1 MFKKSS
7 QNSRLLRFLKTGRDI
22 SANQAYDKFGIQ
34 NMTARVNDLRK
45 AGYAVYLNERRTRS
59 GNTMKVYRLGTPRRS
74 VVAAGHLVNTDPSF
88 YFIDGK
94 IRDNLRL
101 VK

>member
-22 SANQAYDKFGIQ
+22 TANQAYDRFGIQ
-34 NMTARVNDLRK
+34 NMTARINDLRK
-45 AGYAVYLNERRTRS
+45 AGYAVYLNERVTGN
-59 GNTMKVYRLGTPRRS
+59 GNTIRVYRLGTPRRS
-74 VVAAGHLVNTDPSF
+74 VVAAGHLVNSDPSF
-88 YFIDGK
+88 YFIDSE
-94 IRDNLRL
+94 IAQNLRL